1 MKILV
6 NTPSMHPIDGGVA
19 NHYDCLKPY
28 WHEKVVYNEIG
39 RRKGKRGTGPLFLP
53 WDIIKFLFRVIF
65 WRPDLVLLNPSLY
78 PRLMVQCK
86 VFYKL
91 SRWFHLPVAIM
102 IHGWDD
108 DYAATMDHKK
118 FVEDYNG
125 SAFIAVMARRFKE
138 ELLSWGIQCPV
149 VLAPARVDDELLTNF
164 DISQRKG
171 ECRRLLVMSR
181 LDPGKGIL
189 ESIQTFAILKKQFP
203 ELELRIVGKGELM
216 KPAQQLVEELV
227 LQDVSFSG
235 FIPNEQKPDEFTK
248 ADFYLFPTTHTE
260 GMPASLLEALAF
272 GLPVLTRPMG
282 GIADIFDA
290 NTMGILTESTE
301 PEIFAKLIGEL
312 IVDKKRMLEI
322 SLNNYE
328 YASKKYLASAV
339 ASQMEEYFKNYTH
352 ITSI

>member
-1 MKILV
+1 
-6 NTPSMHPIDGGVA
+6 MHPIDGGVA

-28 WHEKVVYNEIG
+28 WHENVLYNEIG
-39 RRKGKRGTGPLFLP
+39 RRKGMSGTGPLFLP
-53 WDIIKFLFRVIF
+53 WDIIKFISRVIF

-78 PRLMVQCK
+78 PRLMFQCK

-91 SRWFHLPVAIM
+91 SRWFRVPVAIM

-108 DYAATMDHKK
+108 DYASALNYKE
-118 FVEDYNG
+118 FVKTYR
-125 SAFIAVMARRFKE
+125 SAAFIAVMAHRFKE
-138 ELLSWGIQCPV
+138 KLISWGIQCPV

-189 ESIQTFAILKKQFP
+189 ESIKTFSILKKQFP

-216 KPAQQLVEELV
+216 KPAQQMVEDLGV
-227 LQDVSFSG
+227 SDVSFSG
-235 FIPNEQKPDEFTK
+235 FIPNEQKSEEFMK

-282 GIADIFDA
+282 GIVDIFDA
-290 NTMGILTESTE
+290 NTMGILTDSTD
-301 PEIFAKLIGEL
+301 PEVFARLISGL
-312 IVDKKRMLEI
+312 IVDKKRMLDI

-328 YASKKYLASAV
+328 YASKKYLASSV
-339 ASQMEEYFKNYTH
+339 ASQMEEYFKKYTGN
-352 ITSI
+352 TGN

>member
-28 WHEKVVYNEIG
+28 WHENVIYNEIG
-39 RRKGKRGTGPLFLP
+39 RRKGKRGTGPIYLP
-53 WDIIKFLFRVIF
+53 WDIFKFILKIVF
-65 WRPDLVLLNPSLY
+65 WRPNLVLLNPSFY
-78 PRLMVQCK
+78 PRLMFQCK

-91 SRWFHLPVAIM
+91 SQWFHVPVAIM

-108 DYAATMDHKK
+108 AYAATLDHRI
-118 FVEDYNG
+118 FVETYNR
-125 SAFIAVMARRFKE
+125 SAFIAVMARRFKD
-138 ELLSWGIQCPV
+138 ELLSWGMKCPI
-149 VLAPARVDDELLTNF
+149 VLAPARVDDKLLADF

-171 ECRRLLVMSR
+171 ECNRLLVMSR

-189 ESIQTFAILKKQFP
+189 ESIETFAILKKQFP
-203 ELELRIVGKGELM
+203 KLELRIVGKGELM
-216 KPAQQLVEELV
+216 KPAKQLVNDLGIE
-227 LQDVSFSG
+227 DVSFSG
-235 FIPNEQKPDEFTK
+235 FIPNEQKPEEFKK

-282 GIADIFDA
+282 GIVDIFDA
-290 NTMGILTESTE
+290 KTMGILTDDTK
-301 PEIFAKLIGEL
+301 PEEYAKLISEL
-312 IVDKKRMLEI
+312 IRNKQRMQEI

-339 ASQMEEYFKNYTH
+339 ACQMENYFRKYT
-352 ITSI
+352 SNN